1 MSLSIKLID
10 YQNPEQAQDL
20 VYLLNGYAKDPMGG
34 GAPLSNYT
42 QKNLASKLAKI
53 PHAASFIAYYDDKP
67 ASLVNCFFGFST
79 FACKP
84 LINIHDLVVHQDF
97 RGKGIAKKMLE
108 AVKQHAMEQ
117 GCCKVTLEVLFN
129 NHIARQAYEKFG
141 FVQYQLEESAGTA
154 VFMEL
159 KL

>member
-1 MSLSIKLID
+1 MSLRIELVD
-10 YQNPEQAQDL
+10 YQNAQQAQDL
-20 VYLLNGYAKDPMGG
+20 VYLLNSYAEDPMGG
-34 GAPLSNYT
+34 GASLSEFT
-42 QKNLASKLAKI
+42 QQNLAGELARV
-53 PHAASFIAYYDDKP
+53 PHAVSFIAYCDDKP
-67 ASLVNCFFGFST
+67 ASLTNCFFGFST

-84 LINIHDLVVHQDF
+84 LINIHDLTVHPDF
-97 RGKGIAKKMLE
+97 RGKGIAKEMLKT
-108 AVKQHAMEQ
+108 VKQHAIEK